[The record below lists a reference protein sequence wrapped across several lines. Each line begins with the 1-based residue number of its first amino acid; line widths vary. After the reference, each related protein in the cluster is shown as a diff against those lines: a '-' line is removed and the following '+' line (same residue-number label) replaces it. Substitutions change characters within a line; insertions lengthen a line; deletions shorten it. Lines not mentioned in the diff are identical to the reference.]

1 MTKKIFSENIQPKKN
16 ELNDRLN
23 IQKNKKS
30 PDFTYVGTGRGE
42 VILFEGILATM
53 SNFLVEPPVPSPI
66 FPG

>member
-1 MTKKIFSENIQPKKN
+1 MIDLISKKT
-16 ELNDRLN
+16 
-23 IQKNKKS
+23 KKS